1 YFCAEHSIRPFVFT
15 GLLVWLLFLFSTLG
29 ISASD
34 FFTPNLATIA
44 QLLGLDENVA
54 GVTFL

>member
-1 YFCAEHSIRPFVFT
+1 HYFCAPAPLRPFIFD
-15 GLLVWLLFLFSTLG
+15 GLVLWLLFLFSTLG

-44 QLLGLDENVA
+44 TFLGLDENVR
-54 GVTFL
+54 G